1 MSDNQ
6 TVADA
11 YLALLVERGVEYLF
25 ANAGTDF
32 APIIEALAKA
42 AEHDRRVPKAL
53 VVPHENAAVAMAHG
67 YFLVTGRPQAVM
79 VHVNVGTANA
89 LGGLINA
96 ACVHVP
102 VLMTAG
108 RTPITEEGPPGHRNR
123 NIHWAQEVFDQGA
136 MLRDY
141 VKWDYE
147 LRNASQLETV
157 VDRALQIAN
166 SDPKGPV
173 YLTLPREVLAEP
185 KSGRSVG
192 RPRPAPPAS
201 ASAPDPETLAQ
212 IVDVLGDAALPLII
226 TADVGADPAAVRPLA
241 VLAERYAIP
250 VVQHAPRYAN
260 LAADHPMHF
269 GFGPQD
275 VLRRADVLVVLECD
289 VPWIPAL
296 EAPHPDCRVI
306 HIGVDP
312 LYASYPVRG
321 FRADIVLTAAP
332 RLALAQIDAALAQ
345 HEDAMAERIAARR
358 AGLASDRSRRVDA
371 AGLAAREAEARPSLN
386 RVSITRC
393 LVELCGPEATYVNEY
408 PLALDHLPLSR
419 PGAFFSA
426 SPSGGLGWG
435 LGAALGIKLADPE
448 RLVAAALGD
457 GAYMFNN
464 PTACHF
470 VAEAERLPVLAVV
483 FNDQRWNAVRR
494 SALSMYPDGYA
505 ARANRMPLSQL
516 EPSPAFETLVQASGG
531 YGERVDAPEQLG
543 PAVERAL
550 HAVRVDRRQA
560 LLNVICE

>member
-1 MSDNQ
+1 MP
-6 TVADA
+6 TWRCWP
-11 YLALLVERGVEYLF
+11 ERGVEYLF

-42 AEHDRRVPKAL
+42 AAHNRRTPKAI

-67 YFLVTGRPQAVM
+67 YYLVTGRPQAVM

-108 RTPITEEGPPGHRNR
+108 RTPITEAGPPGHRDR
-123 NIHWAQEVFDQGA
+123 NIHWAQEVFDQAA

-147 LRNASQLETV
+147 LRNADQLETV

-185 KSGRSVG
+185 KSGSALGRS
-192 RPRPAPPAS
+192 RQPAPAS
-201 ASAPDPETLAQ
+201 VSAPDPETLAQ
-212 IVDVLGDAALPLII
+212 VVDVLRDAALPLII
-226 TADVGADPAAVRPLA
+226 TADIGADSAAFGPLA
-241 VLAERYAIP
+241 KFAERYAIP
-250 VVQHAPRYAN
+250 VVQHVPRYAN

-275 VLRRADVLVVLECD
+275 LLQQADALVVLECD

-321 FRADIVLTAAP
+321 FRGDIFLTAAP
-332 RLALAQIDAALAQ
+332 RLALAQIGEALAE
-345 HEDAMAERIAARR
+345 HDDAMAERIATRR
-358 AGLASDRSRRVDA
+358 ARLASDRSRRDDA
-371 AGLAAREAEARPSLN
+371 TALAAREAEARPSLN

-393 LVELCGPEATYVNEY
+393 LAELCGPEAIYVNEY
-408 PLALDHLPLSR
+408 PLALEHLPLSR

-448 RLVAAALGD
+448 RVVVAALGD

-470 VAEAERLPVLAVV
+470 VAEAERIPVLAVV
-483 FNDQRWNAVRR
+483 FNDRRWNAVRR

-516 EPSPAFETLVQASGG
+516 EPSPAFEAAVQASGG
-531 YGERVDAPEQLG
+531 YGERVEAPQQLR
-543 PAVERAL
+543 PAIERAL
-550 HAVRVDRRQA
+550 RAVTVDRRQA

>member
-1 MSDNQ
+1 MNTSDTQ

-11 YLALLVERGVEYLF
+11 YLALLAERGVEYLF

-42 AEHDRRVPKAL
+42 AAHDRRVPKAL

-67 YFLVTGRPQAVM
+67 YYLVTGRPQAVM

-185 KSGRSVG
+185 KSASAVD
-192 RPRPAPPAS
+192 RPRPAAPAS

-212 IVDVLGDAALPLII
+212 VVDVLRDAALPLII
-226 TADVGADPAAVRPLA
+226 TADLGADPAAVGPLA
-241 VLAERYAIP
+241 ALAERYAIP
-250 VVQHAPRYAN
+250 VVQHAPRYVN
-260 LAADHPMHF
+260 LATDHPMHF

-275 VLRRADVLVVLECD
+275 LLRQADALVVLECD

-321 FRADIVLTAAP
+321 FRSDIALTAAP
-332 RLALAQIDAALAQ
+332 RLALTQIAAALAR
-345 HEDAMAERIAARR
+345 HEEAMAERIATRR
-358 AGLASDRSRRVDA
+358 ARLASDRSRRADA
-371 AGLAAREAEARPSLN
+371 AARETEARPSLN

-393 LVELCGPEATYVNEY
+393 LVELCGPEAVYVNEY

-419 PGAFFSA
+419 PGTFFSA

-435 LGAALGIKLADPE
+435 FGAALGIKLADPE
-448 RLVAAALGD
+448 RLVVVALGD

-464 PTACHF
+464 PTVCHF

-483 FNDQRWNAVRR
+483 FNDRRWNAVRR
-494 SALSMYPDGYA
+494 STLSMYPDGYA
-505 ARANRMPLSQL
+505 ARANRMPLSHL
-516 EPSPAFETLVQASGG
+516 EPSPAFETVVQASGG
-531 YGERVDAPEQLG
+531 YGERVETLEQLR
-543 PAVERAL
+543 PALERAL
-550 HAVRVDRRQA
+550 HAVTVDRRQA